1 MRLKC
6 LVLPS
11 DDESF
16 PLHCPLAIGL
26 FIGEVLTQRHKMRG
40 LIGKMWLLLK
50 HSWLMRSGSWCSSFV
65 GFTGTLTVLSN
76 VFVTEVIDPPRR
88 FEHTWIKNTSTS
100 TLSLLSENFM
110 LCILQYMLSS
120 QALKL
125 NSIKNKSNRRADNF
139 EYSLLT
145 IFTKISR
152 YFQIKRFWSGA
163 KKGKWKIYR
172 RCSWHNSKGSG
183 FTIKKIN
190 YSSHS
195 VGPINNLYLSAFA
208 DTFCFSWSVT
218 LFRMEFTSK
227 LFL

>member
-1 MRLKC
+1 MRPLSLRLKC
-6 LVLPS
+6 FVLPS

-50 HSWLMRSGSWCSSFV
+50 HSWLMRSGSWSSSFV

-163 KKGKWKIYR
+163 KKA
-172 RCSWHNSKGSG
+172 N
-183 FTIKKIN
+183 KKFI
-190 YSSHS
+190 
-195 VGPINNLYLSAFA
+195 
-208 DTFCFSWSVT
+208 
-218 LFRMEFTSK
+218 
-227 LFL
+227 